1 MISQHNLLNHIA
13 ELVDNKVICAT
24 VNKQLSPIN
33 AEGPHLAGNRTSS
46 WKGCFREF

>member
-33 AEGPHLAGNRTSS
+33 AEGTLG
-46 WKGCFREF
+46 WKQDKQLERLF